1 MGRGN
6 QHYMT
11 EDERYIME
19 GMLLA
24 GAGVTE
30 IARKLGFCRQT
41 IYNEMKRGL
50 YVHTCDLRDQ
60 LRYSAD
66 KAQQVHDYNQTA
78 KGRPLKIGNDHAFA
92 DFLEK
97 KMLGVQPNGKRDR
110 RKRFSPSAALAAARA
125 EGFTTSVCPSTLYS
139 YIDKRVFLH
148 ITNKDLIEKGRTRQ
162 KAARPERRTVHPAL
176 PSILDRPEAA
186 NQRSERGHKEIDL
199 VVGRANTKAATL
211 TITDRKGREEMAFL
225 LPDKRAAS
233 VRAVFD
239 RLERKMGK
247 RKFRETFRS
256 ITTDNGPEFLEY
268 DLLTQSVYGGK
279 RFEVYYCHSYS
290 AWEKGTNENHNRML
304 RRFFPKGTDFTRVS
318 QRQIQEAVDWMNHYP
333 RKVLGWLTPAE
344 AGRL

>member
-1 MGRGN
+1 MGRET

-11 EDERYIME
+11 RDERHILE
-19 GMLLA
+19 GMYMA

-41 IYNEMKRGL
+41 IYNEIKRGL
-50 YVHTCDLRDQ
+50 YTHRCDYWDE

-66 KAQQVHDYNQTA
+66 KAQQIHDYNQTA

-97 KMLGVQPNGKRDR
+97 KMLGIQPNGKKDR
-110 RKRFSPSAALAAARA
+110 RKRFSPSAALAAAKA

-148 ITNKDLIEKGRTRQ
+148 ITNRDLIEKGRI
-162 KAARPERRTVHPAL
+162 RPRTAKLERRTVHPAL
-176 PSILDRPEAA
+176 PSIAERPEAA
-186 NQRSERGHKEIDL
+186 NRRTERGHKEMDL
-199 VVGRANTKAATL
+199 VVSCANGKGATL
-211 TITDRKGREEMAFL
+211 TLTDRKGREEMAFI

-247 RKFRETFRS
+247 QKFREAFRS

-268 DLLTQSVYGGK
+268 DLLTESIYGGK

-304 RRFFPKGTDFTRVS
+304 RRFFPKGTDFTNVS
-318 QRQIQEAVDWMNHYP
+318 QRQMKEAVDWMNNYP
-333 RKVLGWLTPAE
+333 RKVLGWKTPAE

>member
-1 MGRGN
+1 MGRGT

-11 EDERYIME
+11 KDERFLLE
-19 GMLLA
+19 GMYMA

-41 IYNEMKRGL
+41 IYNEIKRGL
-50 YVHTCDLRDQ
+50 YTHRRDYWDEV
-60 LRYSAD
+60 RYSAD

-78 KGRPLKIGNDHAFA
+78 KGRPLKIGNDRAFA
-92 DFLEK
+92 QFLEDR
-97 KMLGVQPNGKRDR
+97 MLGIQPNGKRDR

-125 EGFTTSVCPSTLYS
+125 EGFTTSICPSTLYS

-148 ITNKDLIEKGRTRQ
+148 LTSKDLIEKGRVKQ
-162 KAARPERRTVHPAL
+162 KAARPERRIVHPAL
-176 PSILDRPEAA
+176 PSIAKRPEAA
-186 NQRSERGHKEIDL
+186 NRRTERGHKEMDL
-199 VVGRANTKAATL
+199 VVSCANGKGAALTL
-211 TITDRKGREEMAFL
+211 TDRKGREEMAFL

-239 RLERKMGK
+239 RLERKMGR

-268 DLLTQSVYGGK
+268 DLLTQSIYGGK

-290 AWEKGTNENHNRML
+290 AWEKGTNENHNRMF
-304 RRFFPKGTDFTRVS
+304 RRFFPKGTDFTKVS
-318 QRQIQEAVDWMNHYP
+318 QRQIQEAVDWMNNYP
-333 RKVLGWLTPAE
+333 RKALGWLTPAE